1 MTDAIGYLR
10 ATALTDA
17 TGRTNTAANAANTRG
32 TDAAGRTASGSA
44 ASGTEADSQPGAS
57 PSALATKETFLTLLV
72 AQIKNQNPLNPADGT
87 EFLTQLAQFTQLEQ
101 LISIRE
107 ELEAMG
113 KQNQALAEAAA
124 SAAAGARNSA
134 GTRDSQ

>member
-1 MTDAIGYLR
+1 MTDALSLLR
-10 ATALTDA
+10 TGTSAITGPERGSSTTRAARASDTTPTGNETTTNETTVDELLTSEESS
-17 TGRTNTAANAANTRG
+17 
-32 TDAAGRTASGSA
+32 TDS
-44 ASGTEADSQPGAS
+44 AS
-57 PSALATKETFLTLLV
+57 PSTLATKETFLTLLV

-113 KQNQALAEAAA
+113 KHNQALLEASTETA
-124 SAAAGARNSA
+124 
-134 GTRDSQ
+134 T

>member
-1 MTDAIGYLR
+1 MTDTIGTFR
-10 ATALTDA
+10 AGVSAVESARSGLTSA
-17 TGRTNTAANAANTRG
+17 NASRTNTAGQTESNAFQAE
-32 TDAAGRTASGSA
+32 AAGSETTTA
-44 ASGTEADSQPGAS
+44 GAS
-57 PSALATKETFLTLLV
+57 SSALATKETFLTLLV

-113 KQNQALAEAAA
+113 KQNQALIDATYQ
-124 SAAAGARNSA
+124 SA
-134 GTRDSQ
+134 T